1 MNRAE
6 DPPFFS
12 SIVEEW
18 LMMTSVMENCILELF
33 VALDLDLELIWIGN
47 YCCFFVS
54 QKLELNI
61 IYFICFDNSMKKV
74 IQFCV

>member
-6 DPPFFS
+6 DPHFFS

-33 VALDLDLELIWIGN
+33 VALDLDLELI
-47 YCCFFVS
+47 
-54 QKLELNI
+54 
-61 IYFICFDNSMKKV
+61 
-74 IQFCV
+74 

>member
-33 VALDLDLELIWIGN
+33 VALDLDLEPISI
-47 YCCFFVS
+47 
-54 QKLELNI
+54 
-61 IYFICFDNSMKKV
+61 DNSFLSLKTWS
-74 IQFCV
+74 